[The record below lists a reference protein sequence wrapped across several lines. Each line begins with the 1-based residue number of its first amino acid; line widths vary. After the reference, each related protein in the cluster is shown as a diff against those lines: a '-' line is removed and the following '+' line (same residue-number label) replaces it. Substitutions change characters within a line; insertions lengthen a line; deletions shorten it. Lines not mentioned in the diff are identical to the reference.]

1 MILFNALG
9 KFSLGV
15 SASRHAQLT
24 VVRACVRRY
33 AVSPESSGLVVN
45 KLTGNR
51 EGIITLGLN
60 RPETKNALGKG
71 VLRNFA
77 EIIEN
82 VTHDRTSRV
91 VVIHSLVKNIFCAGA
106 DLKERATMPEAE
118 VGPFVSKIRQLITD
132 LSNLPIPTI
141 AAIDGPALGGGLE
154 IALACD
160 MRIAASNAK
169 MGLVE
174 TKLGII
180 PGGGGTQR
188 LSRLVGPAIA
198 KELIFTGRIFDGEQA
213 FKMSVVNHVV
223 PQNEEGTAAFLKA
236 LDLAEEISCQGP
248 IAVKAAKL
256 AINRGIETDLTT
268 GLAFEQTCY
277 TQVINTKDRIEG
289 LMAFKE
295 KRPPK
300 FRGE

>member
-1 MILFNALG
+1 MIFCGAFG
-9 KFSLGV
+9 KLALGV
-15 SASRHAQLT
+15 SAGCKAHLAGTRT
-24 VVRACVRRY
+24 CVRLY
-33 AVSPESSGLVVN
+33 AVAPSSSGLVVN
-45 KLTGNR
+45 RLSGNR

-71 VLRNFA
+71 VLLNFA
-77 EIIEN
+77 EILEN
-82 VTHDRTSRV
+82 VKHDKTSRV
-91 VVIHSLVKNIFCAGA
+91 LIIHSLVKNIFCAGA

-141 AAIDGPALGGGLE
+141 AAMDGPALGGGLE
-154 IALACD
+154 MALACD
-160 MRIAASNAK
+160 IRIAASTAK

-188 LSRLVGPAIA
+188 LPRLVGPAVA
-198 KELIFTGRIFDGEQA
+198 KELIFTGRILDGEQA
-213 FKMSVVNHVV
+213 FSMALVNHAVA
-223 PQNEEGTAAFLKA
+223 QNEEGTAAYEKA
-236 LDLAEEISCQGP
+236 LELGEEISCQGP

-256 AINRGIETDLTT
+256 AINRGIEVDLTT

-277 TQVINTKDRIEG
+277 AQVINTKDRIEG